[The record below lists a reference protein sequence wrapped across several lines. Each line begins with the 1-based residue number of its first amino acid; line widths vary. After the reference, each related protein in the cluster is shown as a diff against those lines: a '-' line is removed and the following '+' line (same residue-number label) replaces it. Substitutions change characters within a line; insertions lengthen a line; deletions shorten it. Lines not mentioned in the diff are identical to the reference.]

1 MLDTKREV
9 ADALARAMSDSFTHG
24 LSTDDIDEITQMV
37 AAEQT
42 RTLDD
47 LATHL
52 AEDSESDEL
61 PVYAEAPPGL
71 IDIATAAK
79 QHGVKT
85 GTVKGWVH
93 RGVVPVLGKVRGLG
107 GHRVLICEETI
118 IKMAEMPKTKA
129 EGHVKPKPFI
139 AKT

>member
-9 ADALARAMSDSFTHG
+9 ADALARAMSDAITNG
-24 LSTDDIDEITQMV
+24 LTTDDIDEIDEIAKMV
-37 AAEQT
+37 TAQQP
-42 RTLDD
+42 RPQ
-47 LATHL
+47 LAMDM

-118 IKMAEMPKTKA
+118 IKMAEMPKNK
-129 EGHVKPKPFI
+129 GGRPR
-139 AKT
+139 KT